1 MSTSGRRSLWGPL
14 VGKAG
19 QSREERP
26 GPGLGEQR
34 PSTGEVQEFFS
45 RAQEADLQ
53 QSGLLDTLVGR
64 LASHLHEFG
73 PVLTP
78 Y

>member
-1 MSTSGRRSLWGPL
+1 MGGEAFGGPWWA
-14 VGKAG
+14 KAG
-19 QSREERP
+19 QCQEEGP
-26 GPGLGEQR
+26 CPGLGEQR